1 MLRKKLDEIKPL
13 FDKNGKFEKLYPL
26 YEALDT
32 FLYTPDSVTND
43 GPHIRD
49 SIDLKRSMI
58 LVVVAMIPAILF
70 GIFNVGYQ
78 QDSSRTIIENFIS
91 GSILVL
97 PIVAVSYT
105 VGGLCEVLFAIIR
118 RHEVNEGFLV
128 TGMLIAVTMPPAIPL
143 WMVAVAT
150 IFGVVIGKE
159 IFGGTGYNIFNPA
172 LVARAFIYFAYPTK
186 ISGDSVWTVDNN
198 YLWTDMFFKGVDGV
212 SAATPLL
219 VASSKQGESALE
231 LLSQSKYTL
240 ENMFFGF
247 IPGSIAE
254 TSTLACMLGAI
265 FLLVTRIA
273 NWRIML
279 SVVLGMLFTSLI
291 TNQIAIYSSNPML
304 YLPPHY
310 HFVMG
315 GFAFGLVFMATEP
328 VTSAHTNKGKYY
340 YGFLIGFLTVIIRA
354 INPAYPEGI
363 MLAIL
368 FANAFAPLIDYFVI
382 QKNIKKRRGRVA
394 L

>member
-70 GIFNVGYQ
+70 CIFNVGYQ

-97 PIVAVSYT
+97 PIIAVSYT

-254 TSTLACMLGAI
+254 TSTLACILGAI

-382 QKNIKKRRGRVA
+382 QKNIKQRRGRVA